1 MINFSIKRRSSII
14 GGLNFQLA
22 YKFDDVKEIDLTK
35 IDYLS
40 SIRCSEFAFSII
52 EDVFSSSLS
61 YSIEA
66 KSFCHYGFHI
76 HDLESILHV
85 NNKLSAFEEHLQELK
100 ETHFIWKRSEL
111 LDRESNIQNIRNG
124 VIRLAWSTE
133 EMRNELD
140 ENILDANY
148 RKKVLKFI
156 VDIKSFL
163 SMTQNMPNCKGVY
176 VIGV

>member
-1 MINFSIKRRSSII
+1 MINFTIKRCNSIV

-22 YKFDDVKEIDLTK
+22 YKFDYDKEIDLTK
-35 IDYLS
+35 IDYSS
-40 SIRCSEFAFSII
+40 SIICSEFAFSII
-52 EDVFSSSLS
+52 EDIFSSSSS

-66 KSFCHYGFHI
+66 KSFYHYGFHI
-76 HDLESILHV
+76 HNLENILHV
-85 NNKLSAFEEHLQELK
+85 NNKLSAFEEHLNEIK
-100 ETHFIWKRSEL
+100 ETHFIWKRREL
-111 LDRESNIQNIRNG
+111 LESESNIQNIRNG
-124 VIRLAWSTE
+124 VIKLAWSTE
-133 EMRNELD
+133 EMRNELN

-163 SMTQNMPNCKGVY
+163 SMIQNMPNCKGVY

>member
-1 MINFSIKRRSSII
+1 MINLTIKRCNSII

-22 YKFDDVKEIDLTK
+22 YKFDDDKEIDWTK
-35 IDYLS
+35 IDYSS
-40 SIRCSEFAFSII
+40 SIICSEFAFSII
-52 EDVFSSSLS
+52 EDIFSSSLR

-66 KSFCHYGFHI
+66 KSFYHYGFHI

-85 NNKLSAFEEHLQELK
+85 HNKLSAFEEHLNEIK

-111 LDRESNIQNIRNG
+111 LDSESNIQNIRNG
-124 VIRLAWSTE
+124 VIKLAWSTE
-133 EMRNELD
+133 EMRNELN

-156 VDIKSFL
+156 VNIKSFL
-163 SMTQNMPNCKGVY
+163 SMTQNMPNCKGIY